1 MSKPDDKTTGISA
14 DTGSA
19 EAEVPS
25 AESIEKGQGDGAGGF
40 VILFFIIG
48 FVASLVIG
56 WVVFPKLLYSQKT
69 QPIDF
74 NHALHLEAVSDGCE
88 SCHLFRD
95 DGTYAGVP
103 SNAQCVDCHQEV
115 QGDSPDEK
123 KFVEEYVAKERE
135 VPWHIYSKQPD
146 CVFFSHA
153 AHVKKAKMECA
164 TCHGPIGESSSL
176 KVYEENRL
184 TGYSRDIW
192 GKNIAG
198 IKRETWDKMKMDDC
212 AECHET
218 EAGKRS
224 SVQTDKEACF
234 VCHK

>member
-14 DTGSA
+14 GTDSTEAGSS
-19 EAEVPS
+19 S
-25 AESIEKGQGDGAGGF
+25 AGGIEKGQGNGDSGF

-48 FVASLVIG
+48 FVASLIIG
-56 WVVFPKLLYSQKT
+56 WVVFPKLLYSQKA

-88 SCHLFRD
+88 SCHLFRE

-115 QGDSPDEK
+115 QGDSPEEK

-135 VPWHIYSKQPD
+135 VPWLVYSKQPD

-153 AHVKKAKMECA
+153 AHVKKAGMECI
-164 TCHGPIGESSSL
+164 TCHGPIGESTSL
-176 KVYEENRL
+176 QVYEENRI
-184 TGYSRDIW
+184 TGYSRNIW

-198 IKRETWDKMKMDDC
+198 IKREPWDRMKMDDC
-212 AECHET
+212 AECHEK

>member
-14 DTGSA
+14 DTDSIEHELSSA
-19 EAEVPS
+19 GG
-25 AESIEKGQGDGAGGF
+25 IEKGQEDGSGGF

-56 WVVFPKLLYSQKT
+56 WVAFPKLLYSQKT

-74 NHALHLEAVSDGCE
+74 NHAIHQEAVSDGCE
-88 SCHLFRD
+88 SCHIFRD

-103 SNAQCVDCHQEV
+103 SNAQCVDCHKDV

-123 KFVEEYVAKERE
+123 KFVEEYIAKERE
-135 VPWHIYSKQPD
+135 VPWLIYSKQPD

-153 AHVKKAKMECA
+153 AHVKKAGMECI
-164 TCHGPIGESSSL
+164 TCHGPIGESTSL
-176 KVYEENRL
+176 KVYEENRI

-198 IKRETWDKMKMDDC
+198 IKRETWDRMKMDDC
-212 AECHET
+212 AECHAKV
-218 EAGKRS
+218 AGKKS